1 MSKTNGRILYFELL
15 RGLTILMIIIVH
27 SYQMYTLPSYARV
40 VQRFGM
46 MGCQIFFFIS
56 GFFSLRLFSNKSDIW
71 NIYKK
76 KLLRIVPA
84 YWLAIF
90 LGAIVVVL
98 CTIVEGV
105 NNTGIVLSSK
115 TVIPNILLVNG
126 IIPGDT
132 NNNVVR
138 GGWFVGTLIIL
149 YYLTPIISE
158 SKLCRIFRKVGELD
172 YYIML
177 THVFIVFDLNRVIV
191 RFIDIN
197 HLLLYILLFP
207 LELVLIYYVTKL
219 YRRVVERP
227 TALLIL
233 SQSHKS

>member
-1 MSKTNGRILYFELL
+1 M
-15 RGLTILMIIIVH
+15 
-27 SYQMYTLPSYARV
+27 
-40 VQRFGM
+40 
-46 MGCQIFFFIS
+46 
-56 GFFSLRLFSNKSDIW
+56 
-71 NIYKK
+71 
-76 KLLRIVPA
+76 
-84 YWLAIF
+84 
-90 LGAIVVVL
+90 VVL

-207 LELVLIYYVTKL
+207 LELVLIYYVAKL

-227 TALLIL
+227 TAILKL